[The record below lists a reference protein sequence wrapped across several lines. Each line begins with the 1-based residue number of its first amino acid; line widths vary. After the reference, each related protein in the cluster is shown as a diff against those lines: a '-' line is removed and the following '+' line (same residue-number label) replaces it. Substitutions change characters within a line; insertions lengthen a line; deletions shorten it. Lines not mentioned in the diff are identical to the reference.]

1 MPNKEIE
8 RKWLCTDPS
17 VVAMLKQKATSTE
30 YIEQRY
36 LPSEAGTSSRVRYG
50 IRGEECK
57 AEHYAELTRKT
68 GKGLVREET
77 NIPLDI
83 GLASTLLEYVDLDDP
98 YFVVSKRR
106 YAIPI
111 EDNLILEMDVYSG
124 SNSGLVHL
132 EVEFPSLEEAMSFKT
147 PEYFGDEVTED
158 KRHSNRSLSKNPFTR
173 WDN

>member
-8 RKWLCTDPS
+8 RKWLCTDAEI
-17 VVAMLKQKATSTE
+17 VAKLKQKAVSTE

-36 LPSEAGTSSRVRYG
+36 LPSEAGTSTRVRYG
-50 IRGEECK
+50 IIGEEGN
-57 AEHYAELTRKT
+57 AQHYAELTRKT

-83 GLASTLLEYVDLDDP
+83 GLAIMMLDYVNVDDP
-98 YFVVSKRR
+98 YFIVSKWRFS
-106 YAIPI
+106 IPL
-111 EDNLILEMDVYSG
+111 ENGLTLEMDVYTG
-124 SNSGLVHL
+124 SNTDLVHF

-147 PEYFGDEVTED
+147 PDYFGEEVTED